1 MIRWRAISAL
11 LVLGAAAAVPALASD
26 LNLRPPE
33 TTSDVSHIARYEA
46 RFERARPV
54 IAVAGENSGTEL
66 TDFVIP
72 YGILSDSKA
81 ADVFAVATGS
91 GSIAMRPAL
100 TIQPDFTVT
109 SFDERF
115 PDGADYVIVPAV
127 MEMDKKSPPVLVD
140 WIKAQAAKG
149 ATIVSICD
157 GALTVAKAGLFKG
170 HRATGHWATY
180 AKRKREYPDTEWLE
194 NTRYV
199 ADGKVISSAG
209 VTAAI
214 PLSLALVEAIAG
226 TEQAQQVAQDMG
238 LQDWSSAHDSQG
250 FHLSFGVYS
259 LAIRN
264 WLSPATEVG
273 LSVADGVDEIAL
285 ALTADAF
292 SRTYRSRAYAVAES
306 GVPVRTQRGLTVLPD
321 RVSGKDKMPRQIRSL
336 PAPGPSAQALDH
348 ALADIASLY
357 GTRTARF
364 VALQME
370 YPQ

>member
-1 MIRWRAISAL
+1 MQLPELQWRREVILRNALAAVALLIVSAVAIS
-11 LVLGAAAAVPALASD
+11 PALAGEVA
-26 LNLRPPE
+26 P
-33 TTSDVSHIARYEA
+33 YEA
-46 RFERARPV
+46 RFGRLRPV
-54 IAVAGENSGTEL
+54 IAVVGENSGTEL

-72 YGILSDSKA
+72 YGILSDSGA
-81 ADVFAVATGS
+81 ADVFAVATGA
-91 GSIAMRPAL
+91 GSITMRPAL
-100 TIQPDFTVT
+100 TIEPDFTVT

-115 PDGADYVIVPAV
+115 PEGADYVVVPALMS
-127 MEMDKKSPPVLVD
+127 MEKKSPDILVD
-140 WIKAQAAKG
+140 WIKAQAAQG

-157 GALTVAKAGLFKG
+157 GALTVAKAGIFKG

-180 AKRKREYPDTEWLE
+180 ARRKREYPDTQWLE

-226 TEQAQQVAQDMG
+226 TERAQQVAQDIG
-238 LQDWSSAHDSQG
+238 HQGWSSEHDSQK
-250 FHLSFGVYS
+250 FRLSLGVYS

-264 WLSPATEVG
+264 WLLLSTEIGVP
-273 LSVADGVDEIAL
+273 VADGVDEIAL

-292 SRTYRSRAYAVAES
+292 SRTYRSRAYSLADSAAV
-306 GVPVRTQRGLTVLPD
+306 VRTRHGLKVVPD
-321 RVSGKDKMPRQIRSL
+321 RVVGKDKIPRL
-336 PAPGPSAQALDH
+336 VHAPLAAEAPAQALDR

-357 GTRTARF
+357 GRRTARF
-364 VALQME
+364 VAMQLE